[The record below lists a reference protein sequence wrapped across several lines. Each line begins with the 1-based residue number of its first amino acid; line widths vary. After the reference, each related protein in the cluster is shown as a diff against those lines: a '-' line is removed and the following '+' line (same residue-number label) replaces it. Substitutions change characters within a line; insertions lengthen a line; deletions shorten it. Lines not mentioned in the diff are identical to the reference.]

1 MGDGLSGSRPSDESA
16 VRGASD
22 LPAPSHPGKQTLTMA
37 LSPGGGL
44 PQAPVQMKANAEPTD
59 REQVQQIAAGGVS
72 GAGQALPHAG
82 TIQRLF
88 GRHDIG
94 DVKAHV
100 GGPAAA
106 AADGLGATAYA
117 TGNSVAFRSDPDL
130 HTAAHEA
137 AHTVQQRGGVQLAGG
152 VGQSGDVYERHAD
165 AVADAVVA
173 GQSAEGLLDP
183 FAGGGSPSVQQ
194 AVQKKDGAPGDSG
207 EVVDREKAKKDAK
220 KIADSFHWYG
230 SDEDAIRGV
239 LNQSP
244 ETVRLIKKVYD
255 AEFNKESG
263 QGLIADLKQHGMEFC
278 VAQLVRAGE
287 TVAGTPI
294 RYTRQDQK
302 GAYPA
307 NHRILANP
315 SVAVAVP
322 GTKITYEVDQGA
334 MMYATGSW
342 FSYQWTC
349 VNDPETA
356 KAIGGPA
363 TVTGPSTGRWEGAT
377 WDFPGNHKV
386 VCRVQFHPAG
396 GNPEPPEYLEYQQ
409 TVMAQKDVADSAL
422 AKAQPGNDPEQQRKV
437 ITAYR
442 DTLVSASRQP
452 GSTALDPKTQ
462 EGLDKYLG
470 ALGDRLKST
479 DKKERFPIKAVHV
492 AAENAQVSQLS
503 VFVAKLDEQGGSQT
517 WALVDVTN
525 PADRRLTG
533 EHHGTGATAEAAIQ
547 AAIDAWNSGNRYAPG
562 LIELEV
568 PRAAAGQGI
577 KRQFQTTGMSFW
589 DSISEFFSRVGMVAG
604 IATLAAAVITT
615 IAPDPT
621 ISKIAAAALWTSIV
635 AGTAASV
642 INIAQRHA
650 EGFTD
655 YTADALDAL
664 NIAGNV
670 LAGTWVRGAKVLLGS
685 AGGAKIAQG
694 ILIGQFTTTAAQG
707 VILGS
712 QYASQYEEIMKE
724 PDPKK
729 RTDQLVALIS
739 SASLSGALLIISL
752 HGATKD
758 LKKLGIPGE
767 FNAAVL
773 GDSGRTID
781 LSKLP
786 KGGTHE
792 PVETGHGTGGT
803 HEPVETGHGT
813 GGTHEPVDTGHGTS
827 GKSTHDA
834 DLDAE
839 IAGDKTMGK
848 TPAPRPKPTR
858 AELADPFKHP
868 EYTQWSAQATGIG
881 MSKADADRMWTLII
895 EGLRDN
901 KPANF
906 EAVADFMVK
915 WMNVPKGKAALWS
928 GGIDLSDYAVS
939 KGLTTLEAQ
948 KFYEATKGLKL
959 YEDKAAVYECWKALS
974 RKFVEQFDG
983 VVHVYMREW
992 DPESVLVTTEL
1003 EVLKAKG
1010 LQVKFH
1016 AMDWV
1021 DAPGHIGPF
1030 SVDHAFVELDAAGK
1044 PLPAGVTMDLTAD
1057 QARHAVDVA
1066 KARYLAS
1073 QAAKKAGK

>member
-1 MGDGLSGSRPSDESA
+1 
-16 VRGASD
+16 
-22 LPAPSHPGKQTLTMA
+22 MA
-37 LSPGGGL
+37 MTPEVGL
-44 PQAPVQMKANAEPTD
+44 PQAPVQRKANAEAAD
-59 REQVQQIAAGGVS
+59 REPAQQIAAGGVS

-88 GRHDIG
+88 GRHDIAE
-94 DVKAHV
+94 VQAHV
-100 GGPAAA
+100 GGPAAV
-106 AADGLGATAYA
+106 AADRLGATAYA

-152 VGQSGDVYERHAD
+152 VGRSGDAYERHAD

-173 GQSAEGLLDP
+173 GESAESLLDP
-183 FAGGGSPSVQQ
+183 FAGGGGAP
-194 AVQKKDGAPGDSG
+194 AVQKKDGGPGDLD
-207 EVVDREKAKKDAK
+207 EAALREKARKDAR
-220 KIADSFHWYG
+220 KIAESFHWYG
-230 SDEDAIRGV
+230 TDEDVIRGV

-255 AEFNKESG
+255 EEFNKETG
-263 QGLIADLKQHGMEFC
+263 QGLSADLKKHGLEFC
-278 VAQLVRAGE
+278 IAQLARAGE
-287 TVAGTPI
+287 HDAGAPI

-302 GAYPA
+302 GGYPA
-307 NHRILANP
+307 NHRILADP
-315 SVAVAVP
+315 PVAVAVP
-322 GTKITYEVDQGA
+322 GTKITYAVDQGA
-334 MMYATGSW
+334 MMYATGSF

-356 KAIGGPA
+356 KAIKGPA
-363 TVTGPSTGRWEGAT
+363 TVTGPSSSRWEGAT

-386 VCRVQFHPAG
+386 VCRIQFHPAG
-396 GNPEPPEYLEYQQ
+396 GTPEPPEYLEYQQ
-409 TVMAQKDVADSAL
+409 TVLAQKDVADSAL
-422 AKAQPGNDPEQQRKV
+422 AKAQPGADPEQQRKV
-437 ITAYR
+437 ITTYR
-442 DTLVSASRQP
+442 DTLVNASRQP
-452 GSTALDPKTQ
+452 GSGALDPKAQ

-503 VFVAKLDEQGGSQT
+503 VFVAKLEEQGGSQT
-517 WALVDVTN
+517 WAIVDVTN

-533 EHHGTGATAEAAIQ
+533 EHHGSGATAEAAIQ

-568 PRAAAGQGI
+568 PRAAGGQVI
-577 KRQFQTTGMSFW
+577 TRRFQTTGMSFW

-635 AGTAASV
+635 AGTTASV

-655 YTADALDAL
+655 HTADALDAL

-685 AGGAKIAQG
+685 AGGSKIAQG

-712 QYASQYEEIMKE
+712 QYAAQYDEIMKE

-752 HGATKD
+752 HGATAD
-758 LKKLGIPGE
+758 LKKIGIPGE
-767 FNAAVL
+767 FNASVL
-773 GDSGRTID
+773 GDKGKTID
-781 LSKLP
+781 LAKLPAAEP

-813 GGTHEPVDTGHGTS
+813 GG
-827 GKSTHDA
+827 KSTHDT

-839 IAGDKTMGK
+839 IAGDTTMGK
-848 TPAPRPKPTR
+848 TGGTPRPKPTR
-858 AELADPFKHP
+858 ADLADPFKHP
-868 EYTQWSAQATGIG
+868 EYKQWSAQATGIG
-881 MSKADADRMWTLII
+881 MAQGDADRMWTLII

-915 WMNVPKGKAALWS
+915 WMKVPKGKAALWS

-959 YEDKAAVYECWKALS
+959 YEDKSAVYECWKALS

-992 DPESVLVTTEL
+992 DPQSVLVTTEL
-1003 EVLKAKG
+1003 EVLKSKG

-1021 DAPGHIGPF
+1021 DAPGHIGEF
-1030 SVDHAFVELDAAGK
+1030 SVDHAFVELDAAGN
-1044 PLPAGVTMDLTAD
+1044 PLPPGVTMDLTAA
-1057 QARHAVDVA
+1057 QAQHAVDVA
-1066 KARYLAS
+1066 KARYVAS

>member
-1 MGDGLSGSRPSDESA
+1 MA
-16 VRGASD
+16 MT
-22 LPAPSHPGKQTLTMA
+22 PA
-37 LSPGGGL
+37 GGL
-44 PQAPVQMKANAEPTD
+44 PQVPVQMKASGESGEREP
-59 REQVQQIAAGGVS
+59 VHQIAASGTS

-100 GGPAAA
+100 GGPAAV
-106 AADGLGATAYA
+106 AADRLGATAYA
-117 TGNSVAFRSDPDL
+117 TGSSVAFRSDPDL

-152 VGQSGDVYERHAD
+152 VGRAGDAYERHAD

-173 GQSAEGLLDP
+173 GQSAEGLLDG
-183 FAGGGSPSVQQ
+183 FAGAGAPAAP
-194 AVQKKDGAPGDSG
+194 AVQKKGGAPGDPD
-207 EVVDREKAKKDAK
+207 EAAVRDKARQAARKVAE
-220 KIADSFHWYG
+220 SFHWVG
-230 SDEDAIRGV
+230 TDEDAIRGV

-244 ETVRLIKKVYD
+244 ETVRLIRKIYD
-255 AEFNKESG
+255 QEFNKETG
-263 QGLIADLKQHGMEFC
+263 QGLIADLKKHNLEFC
-278 VAQLVRAGE
+278 IAQLVRAGE
-287 TVAGTPI
+287 HDTGTAI
-294 RYTRQDQK
+294 QYTRQDQK
-302 GAYPA
+302 GAYPS
-307 NHRILANP
+307 NHRIVANP
-315 SVAVAVP
+315 PVAIAVP

-334 MMYATGSW
+334 MMYATGSR

-363 TVTGPSTGRWEGAT
+363 TVNGPSSPRWDGAT
-377 WDFPGNHKV
+377 WDFAGNHKV
-386 VCRVQFHPAG
+386 VCRIQFHPAG

-409 TVMAQKDVADSAL
+409 TVLAQKDVADSAL
-422 AKAQPGNDPEQQRKV
+422 AKAQPGADPEQQRKV

-452 GSTALDPKTQ
+452 GSGALDPKTQ

-492 AAENAQVSQLS
+492 AAQNAQVSQLS
-503 VFVAKLDEQGGSQT
+503 VFVAKLEEQGGSQT
-517 WALVDVTN
+517 WAVVDVTN

-568 PRAAAGQGI
+568 PTAAAGKVI
-577 KRQFQTTGMSFW
+577 TRQFQTTGMSFW

-621 ISKIAAAALWTSIV
+621 VSKVAAALLWTSIV
-635 AGTAASV
+635 AGTTASV

-685 AGGAKIAQG
+685 AGGSKIAQG

-712 QYASQYEEIMKE
+712 QYTAQYEEIMKE

-752 HGATKD
+752 HGATAD
-758 LKKLGIPGE
+758 LKKIGIPGE
-767 FNAAVL
+767 FNAAAL
-773 GDSGRTID
+773 GNSGKTID
-781 LSKLP
+781 LSKLPAAEP

-803 HEPVETGHGT
+803 REPVETGHGT
-813 GGTHEPVDTGHGTS
+813 GG
-827 GKSTHDA
+827 KSTHET

-839 IAGDKTMGK
+839 IAGDRSMGK
-848 TPAPRPKPTR
+848 TSGGTPRPKPTR
-858 AELADPFKHP
+858 AELADPFTHP
-868 EYTQWSAQATGIG
+868 EYSQWSAQATGIG
-881 MSKADADRMWTLII
+881 MAKADADRMWTLII

-915 WMNVPKGKAALWS
+915 WMAVPKGKAALWS

-959 YEDKAAVYECWKALS
+959 YEDKSAVYECWKALS

-992 DPESVLVTTEL
+992 DPQSVLVTTEL
-1003 EVLKAKG
+1003 EVLKSKG

-1021 DAPGHIGPF
+1021 DAPGHIGEF
-1030 SVDHAFVELDAAGK
+1030 SVDHAFVELDAAGN
-1044 PLPAGVTMDLTAD
+1044 PLPPGVTMELTAA
-1057 QARHAVDVA
+1057 QAQHAVDVA

>member
-1 MGDGLSGSRPSDESA
+1 MGEGRSGSR
-16 VRGASD
+16 RGDGDVARGVSD
-22 LPAPSHPGKQTLTMA
+22 LPAHPEPGKQTLTMGMA
-37 LSPGGGL
+37 SEGGLSP
-44 PQAPVQMKANAEPTD
+44 APVQRKANAEAAD
-59 REQVQQIAAGGVS
+59 RDQVQQIAASGLS
-72 GAGQALPHAG
+72 GAGQSLPHAG

-88 GRHDIG
+88 GRHDVG
-94 DVKAHV
+94 EVKAHV

-106 AADGLGATAYA
+106 AADRLGATAYA

-183 FAGGGSPSVQQ
+183 FAGGGGAP
-194 AVQKKDGAPGDSG
+194 AVQKKDGEPGDPG
-207 EVVDREKAKKDAK
+207 EAVDREKARKDAK

-230 SDEDAIRGV
+230 TDEDVIRGV

-255 AEFNKESG
+255 QEFNKDTG
-263 QGLIADLKQHGMEFC
+263 QGLIADLKKHGLEFC

-287 TVAGTPI
+287 HDTGTAI
-294 RYTRQDQK
+294 QYTRQDQK
-302 GAYPA
+302 GAYPT
-307 NHRILANP
+307 NHRIIANP

-363 TVTGPSTGRWEGAT
+363 TVNGPSTPRWEGAT

-386 VCRVQFHPAG
+386 VCRIQFHPAG

-409 TVMAQKDVADSAL
+409 TVLAQKDVADSAL
-422 AKAQPGNDPEQQRKV
+422 AKAQPGSDPEQQRKV

-442 DTLVSASRQP
+442 DTLVNASKQP
-452 GSTALDPKTQ
+452 GSAALDPKTQ

-533 EHHGTGATAEAAIQ
+533 EHHGSGATAEAAIQ

-568 PRAAAGQGI
+568 PKAAAGQAVT
-577 KRQFQTTGMSFW
+577 RQFQTTGMSFW

-635 AGTAASV
+635 AGTTASV
-642 INIAQRHA
+642 ISIAQRHA

-685 AGGAKIAQG
+685 TGGAKIAQG

-712 QYASQYEEIMKE
+712 QYAGQYEEIMKE

-752 HGATKD
+752 HGATAD
-758 LKKLGIPGE
+758 LKKIGIPGE
-767 FNAAVL
+767 FNASVL
-773 GDSGRTID
+773 GDSGKTID
-781 LSKLP
+781 LSKLPAAEP

-792 PVETGHGTGGT
+792 PVEPGHGTGGT
-803 HEPVETGHGT
+803 HEPVHAT
-813 GGTHEPVDTGHGTS
+813 GGTHEPVDTGHGS
-827 GKSTHDA
+827 GGTHDT

-839 IAGDKTMGK
+839 IAGDTTMGK

-858 AELADPFKHP
+858 ADLADPFKHP
-868 EYTQWSAQATGIG
+868 EYKQWVAQATGIG
-881 MSKADADRMWTLII
+881 MAQADADRMWTLII

-915 WMNVPKGKAALWS
+915 WMKVPKGKAALWS

-959 YEDKAAVYECWKALS
+959 YEDKGAVYECWKALS

-983 VVHVYMREW
+983 VVNVYMREW
-992 DPESVLVTTEL
+992 DPKSVLVTTEL
-1003 EVLKAKG
+1003 EVLTDKG

-1021 DAPGHIGPF
+1021 DAPGHIGEF
-1030 SVDHAFVELDAAGK
+1030 SVDHAFVELDAAGN
-1044 PLPAGVTMDLTAD
+1044 PLPPGVTMELTAD
-1057 QARHAVDVA
+1057 QAQHAVDVA

>member
-1 MGDGLSGSRPSDESA
+1 
-16 VRGASD
+16 
-22 LPAPSHPGKQTLTMA
+22 MA
-37 LSPGGGL
+37 LTPEGGL
-44 PQAPVQMKANAEPTD
+44 PQAPVQRKADAEAAD
-59 REQVQQIAAGGVS
+59 RELVPQIAASGVS

-94 DVKAHV
+94 EVKAHV
-100 GGPAAA
+100 GGPAAV
-106 AADGLGATAYA
+106 AADRLGATAYA

-152 VGQSGDVYERHAD
+152 VGRSGDAYERHAD

-173 GQSAEGLLDP
+173 GQSAESLLDG
-183 FAGGGSPSVQQ
+183 FAGGVAPVGGGP
-194 AVQKKDGAPGDSG
+194 AVQKKDGGPGEPD
-207 EVVDREKAKKDAK
+207 EAAVREKARKDAR
-220 KIADSFHWYG
+220 KIAESFHWYG
-230 SDEDAIRGV
+230 TDEDVIRGV

-255 AEFNKESG
+255 EEFNKETG
-263 QGLIADLKQHGMEFC
+263 QGLIADLKKHGLEFC

-287 TVAGTPI
+287 RDTGTAI

-302 GAYPA
+302 GGYPA
-307 NHRILANP
+307 NHRILADP

-322 GTKITYEVDQGA
+322 GTKITYAVDQGA
-334 MMYATGSW
+334 MMYATGSF

-356 KAIGGPA
+356 KAIKGPA
-363 TVTGPSTGRWEGAT
+363 TVTGPSSPRWEGAT

-386 VCRVQFHPAG
+386 VCRIQFHPAG
-396 GNPEPPEYLEYQQ
+396 GTPEPPEYLEYQQ
-409 TVMAQKDVADSAL
+409 TVLAQKDVADSAL
-422 AKAQPGNDPEQQRKV
+422 ARAQPGADPEQQRKV
-437 ITAYR
+437 ITTYR
-442 DTLVSASRQP
+442 DTLVNASRQP
-452 GSTALDPKTQ
+452 GSGALDPKAQ

-479 DKKERFPIKAVHV
+479 DRKERFPIKAVHV
-492 AAENAQVSQLS
+492 AAENAHVSQLS
-503 VFVAKLDEQGGSQT
+503 VFVAKLEEQGGSQT
-517 WALVDVTN
+517 WAIVDVTN

-533 EHHGTGATAEAAIQ
+533 EHHGSGATAEAAIQ

-568 PRAAAGQGI
+568 PRAAGGQVI
-577 KRQFQTTGMSFW
+577 TRRFQTTGMSFW

-635 AGTAASV
+635 AGTTASV

-685 AGGAKIAQG
+685 AGGSKIAQG

-712 QYASQYEEIMKE
+712 QYAGEYEQIMKE

-752 HGATKD
+752 HGATAD
-758 LKKLGIPGE
+758 LKKIGIPGE
-767 FNAAVL
+767 FNASVL
-773 GDSGRTID
+773 GDKGKTID
-781 LSKLP
+781 VSKLPAAEP

-792 PVETGHGTGGT
+792 PVETGHGA
-803 HEPVETGHGT
+803 
-813 GGTHEPVDTGHGTS
+813 GGTHEPVDTGHGTG
-827 GKSTHDA
+827 GKSTM
-834 DLDAE
+834 
-839 IAGDKTMGK
+839 TRTSMRRS
-848 TPAPRPKPTR
+848 PATRRWARPGERPGRSPRAPISPTR
-858 AELADPFKHP
+858 SSIRSTSSGRRRPPASAWRRPTPIACGPSSSRACATTSPPTSKRWR
-868 EYTQWSAQATGIG
+868 TSWS
-881 MSKADADRMWTLII
+881 
-895 EGLRDN
+895 
-901 KPANF
+901 
-906 EAVADFMVK
+906 
-915 WMNVPKGKAALWS
+915 S
-928 GGIDLSDYAVS
+928 G
-939 KGLTTLEAQ
+939 
-948 KFYEATKGLKL
+948 
-959 YEDKAAVYECWKALS
+959 
-974 RKFVEQFDG
+974 
-983 VVHVYMREW
+983 
-992 DPESVLVTTEL
+992 
-1003 EVLKAKG
+1003 
-1010 LQVKFH
+1010 
-1016 AMDWV
+1016 
-1021 DAPGHIGPF
+1021 
-1030 SVDHAFVELDAAGK
+1030 
-1044 PLPAGVTMDLTAD
+1044 
-1057 QARHAVDVA
+1057 
-1066 KARYLAS
+1066 
-1073 QAAKKAGK
+1073 

>member
-1 MGDGLSGSRPSDESA
+1 
-16 VRGASD
+16 
-22 LPAPSHPGKQTLTMA
+22 MA
-37 LSPGGGL
+37 MTPEGGL
-44 PQAPVQMKANAEPTD
+44 AQAPVQLKASGEAAD
-59 REQVQQIAAGGVS
+59 REPVQQIAARGVS
-72 GAGQALPHAG
+72 GASQPLPHAG

-94 DVKAHV
+94 EVQAHV
-100 GGPAAA
+100 GGPAAD
-106 AADGLGATAYA
+106 AADRLGATAYA
-117 TGNSVAFRSDPDL
+117 TGNSVAFRSEPDL
-130 HTAAHEA
+130 HTAAHEV

-152 VGQSGDVYERHAD
+152 VGQSGDAYERHAD

-183 FAGGGSPSVQQ
+183 FAGGGAPAVQKV
-194 AVQKKDGAPGDSG
+194 VQKKDGAPGDPG
-207 EVVDREKAKKDAK
+207 EAVDREKARQAAK
-220 KIADSFHWYG
+220 KIAESFHWYG
-230 SDEDAIRGV
+230 SDEDVIRGV

-255 AEFNKESG
+255 AEFNKETG
-263 QGLIADLKQHGMEFC
+263 QGLIADLKKHGLEFC
-278 VAQLVRAGE
+278 IAQLVRAGE
-287 TVAGTPI
+287 HDAGTPI
-294 RYTRQDQK
+294 QYTRQDQK
-302 GAYPA
+302 GAYPT

-356 KAIGGPA
+356 KAVGGPA
-363 TVTGPSTGRWEGAT
+363 TVTGPSSPRWEGAT
-377 WDFPGNHKV
+377 WNFAGNHKV
-386 VCRVQFHPAG
+386 VCRIQFHPAG
-396 GNPEPPEYLEYQQ
+396 GTPEPPEYLEYQQ
-409 TVMAQKDVADSAL
+409 TVLAQKDVADSAL
-422 AKAQPGNDPEQQRKV
+422 AKAQQGADPEQQRKV

-442 DTLVSASRQP
+442 DTLVNASQQP
-452 GSTALDPKTQ
+452 GSGTLDPKTQ

-492 AAENAQVSQLS
+492 AAEQAQVSQLS
-503 VFVAKLDEQGGSQT
+503 VFVAKLEEQGGSQT

-547 AAIDAWNSGNRYAPG
+547 AAIDAWNSGNRYATG

-568 PRAAAGQGI
+568 PQAAAGKAI
-577 KRQFQTTGMSFW
+577 TRQFQTTGMSFW

-621 ISKIAAAALWTSIV
+621 ISKVAAALLWTSIV

-655 YTADALDAL
+655 YTADGLDAL

-685 AGGAKIAQG
+685 AGGSKIAQG

-712 QYASQYEEIMKE
+712 QYTAQYDEIMKE

-739 SASLSGALLIISL
+739 SASLSGALLLISL
-752 HGATKD
+752 HGATAD
-758 LKKLGIPGE
+758 LKKIGIPGE
-767 FNAAVL
+767 FNAATL
-773 GDSGRTID
+773 GNSGKTID

-786 KGGTHE
+786 AVE
-792 PVETGHGTGGT
+792 PTGGT

-813 GGTHEPVDTGHGTS
+813 GGTHEPVDTGHGTG
-827 GKSTHDA
+827 GKSTHES

-839 IAGDKTMGK
+839 IAGDKSMGK
-848 TPAPRPKPTR
+848 TSGATPRPKPTR
-858 AELADPFKHP
+858 ADLADPFTHP
-868 EYTQWSAQATGIG
+868 EYPQWSAQATGIG
-881 MSKADADRMWTLII
+881 MAKADADRMWTLII

-915 WMNVPKGKAALWS
+915 WMKVPKGKAALWS

-959 YEDKAAVYECWKALS
+959 YEDKSAVYECWKALS

-992 DPESVLVTTEL
+992 DPQSVLVTTEL
-1003 EVLKAKG
+1003 EVLKSKG

-1021 DAPGHIGPF
+1021 DAPGHIGEF
-1030 SVDHAFVELDAAGK
+1030 SVDHAFVELDAAGN
-1044 PLPAGVTMDLTAD
+1044 PLPAGATMELTAS
-1057 QARHAVDVA
+1057 QAQHAVDVA

>member
-1 MGDGLSGSRPSDESA
+1 MAMTPEVGLA
-16 VRGASD
+16 
-22 LPAPSHPGKQTLTMA
+22 
-37 LSPGGGL
+37 
-44 PQAPVQMKANAEPTD
+44 QAPVQRKASAEAAD
-59 REQVQQIAAGGVS
+59 REPVQQIAAGGVS
-72 GAGQALPHAG
+72 GPGQALPHAG
-82 TIQRLF
+82 TIQHLF

-94 DVKAHV
+94 GVKAHV
-100 GGPAAA
+100 GGPAAV
-106 AADGLGATAYA
+106 AADRLGATAYA
-117 TGNSVAFRSDPDL
+117 TGDSVAFRSDPDL

-152 VGQSGDVYERHAD
+152 VGRSGDVYERHAD

-173 GQSAEGLLDP
+173 GQSAEGLLDG
-183 FAGGGSPSVQQ
+183 FAGGVAPVGGRP
-194 AVQKKDGAPGDSG
+194 AVQKKGGSPGDL
-207 EVVDREKAKKDAK
+207 DDAALRDKARKDAR

-230 SDEDAIRGV
+230 TDEDIIRGA

-244 ETVRLIKKVYD
+244 ETVRLIRKVYD
-255 AEFNKESG
+255 EEFNKETG
-263 QGLIADLKQHGMEFC
+263 QGLIADLKKHGLEFC

-287 TVAGTPI
+287 SDTGTAI

-302 GAYPA
+302 GGYPA
-307 NHRILANP
+307 NHRILADP
-315 SVAVAVP
+315 AVAVAVP
-322 GTKITYEVDQGA
+322 GTKITYAVDQGA

-356 KAIGGPA
+356 KAVGGPA
-363 TVTGPSTGRWEGAT
+363 TVTGPSSARWEGAT
-377 WDFPGNHKV
+377 WNFPGNHKV

-396 GNPEPPEYLEYQQ
+396 GTPEPPEYLEYQQ
-409 TVMAQKDVADSAL
+409 TVLAQKDVADSAL
-422 AKAQPGNDPEQQRKV
+422 AKAQPGADPEQQRKV
-437 ITAYR
+437 ITTYR
-442 DTLVSASRQP
+442 DTLVHASKQP
-452 GSTALDPKTQ
+452 GSGALDPKAQ

-503 VFVAKLDEQGGSQT
+503 VFVAKLEEQGGSQT
-517 WALVDVTN
+517 WAIVDVTN

-533 EHHGTGATAEAAIQ
+533 EHHGSGATAEAAIQ

-568 PRAAAGQGI
+568 PKAAGGQAI
-577 KRQFQTTGMSFW
+577 TRRFQTTGMSFW

-635 AGTAASV
+635 AGTTASV

-685 AGGAKIAQG
+685 AGGSKIAQG

-712 QYASQYEEIMKE
+712 QYAGEYEQIMKE

-739 SASLSGALLIISL
+739 SASLSGALLLISL
-752 HGATKD
+752 HGATAD
-758 LKKLGIPGE
+758 LKKIGIPGE
-767 FNAAVL
+767 FNAATL
-773 GDSGRTID
+773 GDKGKTID
-781 LSKLP
+781 LAKLPAAEP

-813 GGTHEPVDTGHGTS
+813 GGTHQT
-827 GKSTHDA
+827 

-848 TPAPRPKPTR
+848 TAGTPRPKPTR
-858 AELADPFKHP
+858 ADLVDPFKHP
-868 EYTQWSAQATGIG
+868 EYKQWSAQATGIG
-881 MSKADADRMWTLII
+881 MAQADADRMWTLII

-915 WMNVPKGKAALWS
+915 WMKVPKGKAALWS

-959 YEDKAAVYECWKALS
+959 YEDKSAVYECWKALS

-992 DPESVLVTTEL
+992 DPQSVLVTTEL
-1003 EVLKAKG
+1003 EVLKSKG

-1021 DAPGHIGPF
+1021 DAPGHIGEF
-1030 SVDHAFVELDAAGK
+1030 SVDHAFVELDAAGN
-1044 PLPAGVTMDLTAD
+1044 PLPPGVTMELTAA
-1057 QARHAVDVA
+1057 QAQHAVDVA
-1066 KARYLAS
+1066 KARYVAS